1 MSTPQNPPMPKVGS
15 PVYTACKGIIFYED
29 DTPTAVFGERRL
41 YFCLSSCL
49 KAFQDDPKTSCLA
62 DEFNRESN

>member
-1 MSTPQNPPMPKVGS
+1 MSEPQNAPTPKSGS

-41 YFCLSSCL
+41 YFCLPSCL
-49 KAFQDDPKTSCLA
+49 RAFQEDPKTSCLA
-62 DEFNRESN
+62 DEINSENN